1 MLSLQQLPQALYS
14 GLSLVSSSAGPD
26 SVTSPTVGYNIIPS
40 DIPFTTSHIAH
51 GPLCFRKAFTLIS
64 NFICHRFLFISVTVQ
79 HSSNDTSLKVVL
91 LIFLLLVRVL

>member
-40 DIPFTTSHIAH
+40 DIPSPPLTLLMDRFALEKHLLSYLTSFVIVFY
-51 GPLCFRKAFTLIS
+51 L
-64 NFICHRFLFISVTVQ
+64 FLSQYSTPPMT
-79 HSSNDTSLKVVL
+79 HH
-91 LIFLLLVRVL
+91 